1 MHLLTLPFSF
11 LTSSFL
17 LFAATAVP
25 VSSTE
30 LTPDTFDATVGKGL
44 WFIEH
49 FSPYC
54 GHCKDFKPTWDQLVA
69 EAAEEIP
76 DVKLATVNC
85 ITYGDLCDKNG
96 IKSWPSLLM
105 FEDGKIVD
113 KFKGPRDLDD
123 LKTFMKRYVKDAP
136 LPDPTSVAAPATTAA
151 KPIPPIQPPKHTL
164 NPTGEVL
171 ALTGDTFSS
180 TLANG
185 PAFVKFFAPW
195 CGHCKKL
202 APTWKQFAQ
211 HMKGKVTVA
220 EVNCDDNSSL
230 CKAQGIEGYPTL
242 VWFGQGNSEN
252 GRSEYNSGRKLDQL
266 IAFAEK
272 ASASGVEVLSK
283 PEELNAIVAAE
294 DVVYLLL
301 HSASDTAIIDTI
313 REAAAPLLGS
323 PRIFASSDPTLHT
336 RFGIPPAS
344 PWALLVLKD
353 HDTRLPASTFYGASA
368 ATPGADPKLRKWL
381 LTHRLPTALELTRD
395 TFQSVMHAPQAPLV
409 VLVASARAAKER
421 VMERVREVGARWR
434 KRTDG
439 SGVVHGREVVF
450 VWMDGGEWA
459 EWLKGMYGISGA
471 DAGELESVQVVIAD
485 HSKLV
490 YYDADRDGKPI
501 QFTTTESI
509 FGAITDAAAGFS
521 KYKNSES
528 FVERIAR
535 FLSSKMVALETFVT
549 EKPLQA
555 ILIAISVI
563 ALVFYAL
570 SRAIRS
576 DTMTAQ
582 QGQAEWVQ
590 HKGKNGRLD

>member
-1 MHLLTLPFSF
+1 MHLLTLPFSL

-54 GHCKDFKPTWDQLVA
+54 GHCRDFKPTWDQLVA

-136 LPDPTSVAAPATTAA
+136 LPDPPLSLPRDHRCQTHT
-151 KPIPPIQPPKHTL
+151 PIQPPKHTL

-180 TLANG
+180 TLASG

-220 EVNCDDNSSL
+220 EVNCDDNSAL

-242 VWFGQGNSEN
+242 VWFGQGNTEN

-272 ASASGVEVLSK
+272 ASASGVEILSK

-313 REAAAPLLGS
+313 REA

-353 HDTRLPASTFYGASA
+353 HDTRLPASTFYGAAA

-381 LTHRLPTALELTRD
+381 LAHRLPTALELTRD

-409 VLVASARAAKER
+409 VLVASARAARER
-421 VMERVREVGARWR
+421 VMERVRE
-434 KRTDG
+434 RTDG

-459 EWLKGMYGISGA
+459 DGA

-528 FVERIAR
+528 FVERTAR